1 MVRFNGVDYFYVYN
15 LQGDVAALIDA
26 DSTRMVEYV
35 YDAWGYLISKTGSL
49 AATIGTL
56 NPFRYRGYVYDE
68 ETGLY
73 YLQNRYYSPNWK
85 RFINVDQS
93 LNEKNLF
100 VYCLG
105 SPIIRRDID
114 GNESIA
120 VLTMTGGLG
129 IGELAPVIAS
139 SVAVIVCG
147 IIDAVSK
154 TNPVFIQQSSAVSR
168 LEEVIYSENHQLVL
182 GLDQA
187 ISRALEQETKDHQD
201 WIARHHIV
209 PWDKQNAE
217 RGRDVLKKAGIDPTW
232 DSDNLV
238 GITYKLHWFIHND
251 LYVEGINLVF
261 EGVENYSQ
269 WMAPD
274 NKIVLEKNVRATLKI
289 LKGLIQSADRYL
301 WSLLR

>member
-1 MVRFNGVDYFYVYN
+1 MACRDVYTLNGKN
-15 LQGDVAALIDA
+15 LHLQGDVVALIDA
-26 DSTRMVEYV
+26 KGTQVVEYG
-35 YDAWGYLISKTGSL
+35 YDARGNPISKTGSL

-73 YLQNRYYSPNWK
+73 YLRSRYYNPFWK

-129 IGELAPVIAS
+129 IGELTPVIAS
-139 SVAVIVCG
+139 SVAVFVWG

-154 TNPVFIQQSSAVSR
+154 TNPAFIQQSSAVSR

-187 ISRALEQETKDHQD
+187 ITRALEQETKDHQD
-201 WIARHHIV
+201 WITRHHIV

-217 RGRDVLKKAGIDPTW
+217 RGRDVLKKQGLILDGIVIIW
-232 DSDNLV
+232 LE
-238 GITYKLHWFIHND
+238 LHINYIGLYIMICMWKVSILCLKVLKIIHNGWHQITK
-251 LYVEGINLVF
+251 LC
-261 EGVENYSQ
+261 
-269 WMAPD
+269 
-274 NKIVLEKNVRATLKI
+274 LK
-289 LKGLIQSADRYL
+289 RT
-301 WSLLR
+301 